1 MRVAFN
7 IMASRCI
14 FEEITSR
21 RLANLTG
28 ISVKIWMNLR
38 ESYDIK
44 LLEIE
49 NKKSEDKE
57 KIHF

>member
-1 MRVAFN
+1 
-7 IMASRCI
+7 MASRCI